1 MPFVVG
7 VTYDLRSEYPVRFGD
22 PPDIAVECDP
32 AERIEAVAAALR
44 AAGVTVRM
52 IGNVRALLV
61 QRACHDID
69 LVLNLSEGW
78 CGRNRESEVPIV
90 LELAG
95 VPYVGS
101 DATALGAALDKW
113 VAKRLFRSVGIRV
126 PNGFCVAR
134 VLDDAPWW
142 VLQYPVVV
150 KPRWEGSG
158 MGMGEGAVARD
169 AEAGKRRA
177 RWIIETYRQPA
188 LVEEWIDGP
197 EYTVAVVGPS
207 CEVVMPPVERQRDR
221 ATGLACHLF
230 DASDYASGCRSLL
243 DTVMLNE
250 AQTAAV
256 ALSAG
261 RACRVLGC
269 RDMARVDIR
278 LDGRGVPHV
287 LEVNPLPSMAPD
299 DTFGLLGEMI
309 GVGLDGMLAAVVD
322 AAVVRLGI
330 QHVEW
335 TPGVR
340 LSRVVRHRVSL
351 EHRAGV

>member
-1 MPFVVG
+1 VPLAVG
-7 VTYDLRSEYPVRFGD
+7 ITYDLKSEYPVRPGD
-22 PPDIAVECDP
+22 PLDAAAECDP

-44 AAGVTVRM
+44 AGGMTVRM
-52 IGNVRALLV
+52 IGNVRALLD
-61 QRACHDID
+61 QRARHGVD

-78 CGRNRESEVPIV
+78 RGRNRESEVPIV
-90 LELAG
+90 LEFAG

-113 VAKRLFRSVGIRV
+113 VAKRLFRSVGIEV

-134 VLDDAPWW
+134 ALDDAPWD
-142 VLQYPVVV
+142 VLRYPVVV

-158 MGMGEGAVARD
+158 MGMGEESVARD
-169 AEAGKRRA
+169 VGASRRRA
-177 RWIIETYRQPA
+177 QWIIETYQQPA

-221 ATGLACHLF
+221 PTGLACHLF
-230 DASDYASGCRSLL
+230 DASDYASGCRLL
-243 DTVMLNE
+243 FDTVTLNE

-269 RDMARVDIR
+269 CDMARVDIR

-309 GVGLDGMLAAVVD
+309 GVGLDGMLAAIVD
-322 AAVVRLGI
+322 AAMVRLGI
-330 QHVEW
+330 RHVEW

-351 EHRAGV
+351 EHRTGV